1 MRWLPLLLLLAAAA
15 LATGCCELTWQA
27 LANDPRARLE
37 RRARFVVLATTQRDP
52 AGWAW
57 CDPPELARPLE
68 AEYRSVA
75 AVGSEV
81 LPVARAPVAVAE
93 ALAAARE
100 ELAGLGYVAATSS
113 GQADLVL
120 LVTLTTHPDGSPAR
134 VAIHAGGPVD
144 GQFRRD
150 LVGLSAVLPRT
161 GACQV
166 TTSDLVRDLV
176 RALPA
181 REAE

>member
-1 MRWLPLLLLLAAAA
+1 VRRLVPLLLA
-15 LATGCCELTWQA
+15 LTGCCELTWQG

-37 RRARFVVLATTQRDP
+37 RRARFAVLATTQGDP
-52 AGWAW
+52 EGWGW
-57 CDPPELARPLE
+57 CDPPEVARPLE

-81 LPVARAPVAVAE
+81 LPASRAPVVVAE
-93 ALAAARE
+93 ALAAARD
-100 ELAGLGYVAATSS
+100 ELAELGYVAAVAS

-134 VAIHAGGPVD
+134 VSIHAGGPVD

-150 LVGLSAVLPRT
+150 LVGLSAVLPPASS
-161 GACQV
+161 GEACQV
-166 TTSDLVRDLV
+166 TASDLVRDLV
-176 RALPA
+176 RALPR
-181 REAE
+181 REDEGE